1 MNNHDHEFN
10 AMVIH
15 KSRAQEMLAR
25 AEENRKAKSL
35 REQITYRVRRAIR
48 INNDPVR

>member
-1 MNNHDHEFN
+1 MNNFDHDYT
-10 AMVIH
+10 AMSIH
-15 KSRAQEMLAR
+15 KSREQELLSR